1 MIKNIIF
8 DIGGVITTE
17 KGAKAFDYIDKKKQE
32 KLDKIVYFNKGFKE
46 VLLGNISCEE
56 YKNILIKKN
65 KKYEIEI
72 REMLD
77 KDTQN
82 IYDPLDEKMVELLYE
97 LKQNYHIYFLSNMI
111 DITYNYL
118 KNLLNDFDGGAYSH
132 IEHQKKPNEEFFLTL
147 INRYNIDVNETIFF
161 DDKIKNVL
169 TARKLGMQAVEF
181 KSINDVLIL
190 CK

>member
-1 MIKNIIF
+1 MENSVIKI
-8 DIGGVITTE
+8 
-17 KGAKAFDYIDKKKQE
+17 
-32 KLDKIVYFNKGFKE
+32 
-46 VLLGNISCEE
+46 
-56 YKNILIKKN
+56 
-65 KKYEIEI
+65 
-72 REMLD
+72 
-77 KDTQN
+77 
-82 IYDPLDEKMVELLYE
+82 
-97 LKQNYHIYFLSNMI
+97 
-111 DITYNYL
+111 
-118 KNLLNDFDGGAYSH
+118 LNDFDGGAYSH